1 MAFNLDLSE
10 TQEALLKQVM
20 SLCGLSS
27 KKETVENALTLLGW
41 AAMESAKGLS
51 IASVDDERKQ
61 YREITTPA
69 LQNARMKA
77 QLARE
82 QKATR
87 AAQPAHA

>member
-1 MAFNLDLSE
+1 MAFNLVLSE

-20 SLCGLSS
+20 SLCGLTS
-27 KKETVENALTLLGW
+27 KKDAVENAITLLGW
-41 AAMESAKGLS
+41 AAMESAKGYS

-77 QLARE
+77 QLAKE
-82 QKATR
+82 KAER
-87 AAQPAHA
+87 AKQPAHA

>member
-27 KKETVENALTLLGW
+27 KKEAIENALTLLGW
-41 AAMESAKGLS
+41 AAIESANGLS
-51 IASVDDERKQ
+51 IASVDETRKQ

-77 QLARE
+77 ELAK
-82 QKATR
+82 QKA
-87 AAQPAHA
+87 AKAKLPAHA